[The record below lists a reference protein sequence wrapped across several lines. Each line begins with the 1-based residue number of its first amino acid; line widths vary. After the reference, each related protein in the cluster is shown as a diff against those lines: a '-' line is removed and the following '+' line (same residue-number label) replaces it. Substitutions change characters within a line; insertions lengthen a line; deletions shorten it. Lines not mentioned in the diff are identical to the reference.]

1 MSIMTLFS
9 NSTTYKFTTKT
20 YHFVR
25 WLQSDHIWRN
35 FTTLAKVTSLWQI
48 FDGLFLFWQNDETTL
63 AICDIVGQI
72 FITENG
78 QILKKQSGQSGHT
91 GWLPHRRRNFDGA
104 LKLVSISRR

>member
-1 MSIMTLFS
+1 MRFAGCETAANECLGTTSVTRLGKFS
-9 NSTTYKFTTKT
+9 PRGQKF
-20 YHFVR
+20 
-25 WLQSDHIWRN
+25 
-35 FTTLAKVTSLWQI
+35 TSLWQI